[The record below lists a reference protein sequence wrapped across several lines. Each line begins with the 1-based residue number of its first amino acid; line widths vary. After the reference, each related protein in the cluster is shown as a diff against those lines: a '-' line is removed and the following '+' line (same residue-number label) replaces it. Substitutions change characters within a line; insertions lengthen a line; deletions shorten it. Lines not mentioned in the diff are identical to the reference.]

1 MIPWPR
7 NLPWRVAKRQTDQ
20 PRHAVCLTESTMN
33 YRLMF
38 LTSGLLAGTA
48 LGTGCNSR
56 EELAPWFPQELQIV
70 CTNAPEAT
78 VGQAFRWDLK
88 PTGGMGAM
96 TWEATGLPPG
106 LMIDD
111 NGVISGTPTTEGQFA
126 DLVITVTDEDGN
138 VRVFESCGKIVVG
151 LPNAPTIECIDA
163 TGSIPDGF
171 VGLVY
176 TDFTIKAP
184 GGVPPYTWEVT
195 GLPPGLTFTPA
206 PDGGVTGVVSG
217 IPTAKGTFKVEVRIT
232 DKSGTQ
238 TIQQCGDLVISDPI
252 SVDPGELLGAYPDG
266 CVPLGVS
273 LAQLQSDGILFG
285 GDGTPITCE
294 LRAGRGNGSGD
305 FDNDVATPDTLPPG
319 LALDGACAVTG
330 TVSPSLPFGIYGFIT
345 TFSQSGQN
353 AYVPYCAPQM
363 SQPPKAYDIFRE
375 DTGSPATFKPGH
387 ITVGAGESISYGT
400 DVPDPKVTVTDD
412 VGACVGNNCFY
423 TFVFT
428 YNTLS
433 SMAKVNAN
441 PNKKFPDAGFDGFT
455 HAVKITDGPLDSI
468 FRGRAYV
475 ANVRFDYC
483 IADNDQDCGN
493 AKSFSSMQRS
503 ELVRQNGGGSSYYFS
518 LVVLP
523 K

>member
-1 MIPWPR
+1 
-7 NLPWRVAKRQTDQ
+7 
-20 PRHAVCLTESTMN
+20 MN

-56 EELAPWFPQELQIV
+56 EELAPWFPQELQLV
-70 CTNAPEAT
+70 CTNAPKAT

-106 LMIDD
+106 LTIDD
-111 NGVISGTPTTEGQFA
+111 NGVISGTPTETGEFK

-138 VRVFESCGKIVVG
+138 VRVFESCGTITVG
-151 LPNAPTIECIDA
+151 LPDAPMIECIDA

-171 VGLVY
+171 VGIAY
-176 TDFTIKAP
+176 ADFTLTTSR
-184 GGVPPYTWEVT
+184 GVPPYTWEVT

-206 PDGGVTGVVSG
+206 ANGGPSGVLSG
-217 IPTAKGTFKVEVRIT
+217 TPTTKGTYNVEVRIT
-232 DKSGTQ
+232 DKAGTE
-238 TIQQCGDLVISDPI
+238 TIQQCGELIISDPI

-266 CVPLGVS
+266 CVPLGVT
-273 LAQLQSDGILFG
+273 LAQLQSDGIIFG
-285 GDGTPITCE
+285 GDGTPIACE
-294 LRAGRGNGSGD
+294 LRTGRGNGSGD
-305 FDNDVATPDTLPPG
+305 FDNDKATPDTLPPG
-319 LALDGACAVTG
+319 LSLDGGACAVTG
-330 TVSPSLPFGIYGFIT
+330 TVSPSLPFGVYAFIT
-345 TFSQSGQN
+345 TFSQSGQS
-353 AYVPYCAPQM
+353 AYVPYCAPQKA
-363 SQPPKAYDIFRE
+363 QAPKAYDVFRE
-375 DTGSPATFKPGH
+375 DTGSTATFKPGLL
-387 ITVGAGESISYGT
+387 TVAPGESISYGT

-412 VGACVGNNCFY
+412 VGACASNNCFY
-423 TFVFT
+423 TFVFA

-433 SMAKVNAN
+433 QMAKVSAN

-455 HAVKITDGPLDSI
+455 HAVKITDASLDGI
-468 FRGRAYV
+468 FRGRPYV

-493 AKSFSSMQRS
+493 ADTFTSAQRG
-503 ELVRQNGGGSSYYFS
+503 ELVRQNGGGSNYYFS